1 MNGLHNI
8 GITLMLRTIRKIYKG
23 HTSDGTGHRIVV
35 APAMN
40 IPTRAGILRPT
51 LSISAPTN
59 TADRI
64 PATSA
69 AAPRFAI
76 VVPYSSVV
84 ISCLSSKR

>member
-8 GITLMLRTIRKIYKG
+8 GITLMLRAMRRMYRG
-23 HTSDGTGHRIVV
+23 HMSDGTGFKIVA

-40 IPTRAGILRPT
+40 IPTKAGILRPT
-51 LSISAPTN
+51 LSIIAPTN

-76 VVPYSSVV
+76 VVP
-84 ISCLSSKR
+84 

>member
-1 MNGLHNI
+1 
-8 GITLMLRTIRKIYKG
+8 MLRAMRRIYRG
-23 HTSDGTGHRIVV
+23 HTSDGTGVRIVA

-40 IPTRAGILRPT
+40 IPTKVGILRPT

-59 TADRI
+59 IADRI

-69 AAPRFAI
+69 AAPIFAI

-84 ISCLSSKR
+84 IPCLSSKR